1 MASQGLKSDFED
13 QSWLHVARRAYRFA
27 EHPIGC
33 LSTKGEVLS
42 VLLHD
47 SFAAGFMGGAV
58 MVDVVWGIS

>member
-33 LSTKGEVLS
+33 LSTKAKFCLCCYTI
-42 VLLHD
+42 LLLP
-47 SFAAGFMGGAV
+47 ALWAV
-58 MVDVVWGIS
+58 R